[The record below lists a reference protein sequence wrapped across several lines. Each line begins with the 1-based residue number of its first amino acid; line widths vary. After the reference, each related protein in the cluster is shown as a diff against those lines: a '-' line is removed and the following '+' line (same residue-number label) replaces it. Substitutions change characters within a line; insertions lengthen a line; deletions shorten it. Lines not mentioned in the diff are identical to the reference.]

1 MAASKYVVDAIQYD
15 NLESVTYSAIQH
27 LGDLTSMGSEF
38 FDSKL
43 RKLWLCFIGILGSG
57 LVGYASF
64 PQLIN
69 ILGLTLKGPFT
80 KKLFKIFE
88 RYGWVKKSIFQ
99 EILEDLGMVGSFQ
112 SYFSHYVGMPNI
124 GVAIAIL
131 EYYLDCWTAIKCEVI
146 TCSDP
151 YGLASEDYNSEVANI
166 QKMIDHLKRIQK
178 AYLAD

>member
-1 MAASKYVVDAIQYD
+1 MSIVDNACQTYPEVCKKANAASISLAQQTMAASKYVVDAIQYD

-80 KKLFKIFE
+80 KKLFKIF
-88 RYGWVKKSIFQ
+88 
-99 EILEDLGMVGSFQ
+99 
-112 SYFSHYVGMPNI
+112 
-124 GVAIAIL
+124 
-131 EYYLDCWTAIKCEVI
+131 
-146 TCSDP
+146 
-151 YGLASEDYNSEVANI
+151 
-166 QKMIDHLKRIQK
+166 
-178 AYLAD
+178 

>member
-1 MAASKYVVDAIQYD
+1 MSIVDNACQTYPEVCKNSNAASISLAQQTMAASKYVVDAIQYD

-27 LGDLTSMGSEF
+27 LSDLTSMGSEF

-88 RYGWVKKSIFQ
+88 RSGWVKKSIF
-99 EILEDLGMVGSFQ
+99 
-112 SYFSHYVGMPNI
+112 
-124 GVAIAIL
+124 
-131 EYYLDCWTAIKCEVI
+131 
-146 TCSDP
+146 
-151 YGLASEDYNSEVANI
+151 
-166 QKMIDHLKRIQK
+166 
-178 AYLAD
+178 